1 MTMTPSR
8 RGLLRGTL
16 GATGAS
22 LLGCRAE
29 RAKELG
35 RDPGGHAATSGLLQI
50 RVDVNAR
57 RRELEVDPEASALT
71 VVRDTL
77 GLRGAKLGCGHGA
90 CGACTVLV
98 DGAPTASCLLPATSL
113 HERMLTTVEGL
124 ATAGALHPVQR
135 AFMAE
140 DALQCGYCTSGFVL
154 AGTAFYTQWRAAK
167 GPTATPTR
175 AEVADAL
182 AGHLCRCGAHENIL
196 VAVQRACAGAYERE
210 VVAPPR
216 HEARAK
222 VTGQAAYTVDVH
234 LPEMLAV
241 AILRSPYA
249 HARVRKVDW
258 SLALAQPGVAGV
270 VDLMMGATTL
280 RYVGQEMVALA
291 AVDERTAAAALTRIA
306 VEYEVLPAA
315 VGMAAARAPGA
326 PVVYPTM
333 SSRKTATNHSEGPL
347 LPEGWDGNLRGPF
360 TLFSHRAPRLRRA
373 IKGLRAG
380 GAGHLIE
387 GTYATQTQCHTCL
400 EPHSCVAHWHD
411 EMLTVHLSTQ
421 AVKQSA
427 EDIAKRWRLKES
439 QVRVLAQHVGG
450 GFGGKATL
458 CAEVIAAVEL
468 TRLTGK
474 PVRVVLD
481 RREELTVGGTRPAN
495 TTQVTLATD
504 AAGGLTGIAATA
516 HADGGAAVGSTSTLL
531 MRIMYA
537 DAAKDL
543 KDFDVLTNGPPAKPF
558 RAPGGPP
565 AFFALEQAVDEAAEK
580 LGTDPVT
587 LRKRW
592 DPNPARKL
600 LYGWVEGLAAWQQR
614 PQRETGRYRRGVGVA
629 AAGWMYFVQP
639 SAQVRVDA
647 DRTGIVVSVAC
658 QDVGNGTRTV
668 LAKVVGEVLGVAP
681 ASLRIEIGDSNFVPG
696 PMAGGSRTTASVV
709 PAARMAAE
717 LLRDRLVERA
727 VEERKLSAAV
737 AGHGGV
743 KHPGGLVPWAEVLAT
758 VNEPITTLGTR
769 SRDRGGWF
777 VPPIIGGLAVGKY
790 VAGAVH
796 VFEVEVDTRLGRT
809 RILRSF
815 TGVGAGKIFTP
826 ALARSQ
832 VLGGVTQAISYA
844 LYEERRLDPRSGM
857 LLTGGLEDYRIA
869 GLGDVGEAEVHFEER
884 GFENAGAGGVGL
896 AELITL
902 APAPAIANAV
912 YAATGFR
919 PRELP
924 IRPDRV
930 LAGMVST

>member
-1 MTMTPSR
+1 MAITPSR

-22 LLGCRAE
+22 LLGCKAE

-35 RDPGGHAATSGLLQI
+35 RDPGGSQAQAGLLQI
-50 RVDVNAR
+50 RVDVNAQR
-57 RRELEVDPEASALT
+57 RDLEVDGEDSALT
-71 VVRDTL
+71 VVRERL

-98 DGAPTASCLLPATSL
+98 DGAPMVSCLLPATSL
-113 HERMLTTVEGL
+113 HERMVTTVEGL
-124 ATAGALHPVQR
+124 ASGGALHPVQR

-154 AGTAFYTQWRAAK
+154 AGTAFYTQWRATQGNA
-167 GPTATPTR
+167 ATPTR
-175 AEVADAL
+175 DEVADAL

-210 VVAPPR
+210 VVTPPR

-222 VTGQAAYTVDVH
+222 VTGQAEYTVDVH

-249 HARVRKVDW
+249 HAKVRKVDW

-280 RYVGQEMVALA
+280 RYVGQEIVGLA
-291 AVDERTAAAALTRIA
+291 AVDERTARAALTRVA
-306 VEYEVLPAA
+306 VEYEILPAA
-315 VGMAAARAPGA
+315 IGMAAARAPGA

-333 SSRKTATNHSEGPL
+333 SARKDATNHSEGPL

-360 TLFSHRAPRLRRA
+360 KLFSHKAGRVRRA
-373 IKGLRAG
+373 VKSLRS
-380 GAGHLIE
+380 GAQSGHLVE
-387 GTYATQTQCHTCL
+387 GTYSTQTQCHTCL
-400 EPHSCVAHWHD
+400 EPHACVAAWKD
-411 EMLTVHLSTQ
+411 EVLTVHLSTQ
-421 AVKQSA
+421 AVTQSA

-450 GFGGKATL
+450 GFGGKATI

-495 TTQVTLATD
+495 TTQVTVATD
-504 AAGGLTGIAATA
+504 TAGALLGIAATA

-543 KDFDVLTNGPPAKPF
+543 QDFDVITNGPPSKPF

-565 AFFALEQAVDEAAEK
+565 AFFALEQAVDEAAVK

-600 LYGWVEGLAAWQQR
+600 LYGWVEGLKAWQER
-614 PQRETGRYRRGVGVA
+614 PRGETGRFRRGVGVA
-629 AAGWMYFVQP
+629 SAGWMYFVQP

-647 DRTGIVVSVAC
+647 DRTGIVVSTAC

-668 LAKVVGEVLGVAP
+668 LAKVVAEVLGVAP
-681 ASLRIEIGDSNFVPG
+681 ASLRIEIGDSRFVPG

-717 LLRDRLVERA
+717 LLRDELVARA
-727 VEERKLSAAV
+727 VEQRKVVGV
-737 AGHGGV
+737 AGLGGV
-743 KHPGGLVPWAEVLAT
+743 KHPGGLLPWAEILAT
-758 VNEPITTLGTR
+758 VTEPITTLGTR

-777 VPPIIGGLAVGKY
+777 FPPIVGGLAVGKY

-809 RILRSF
+809 KVLRSF
-815 TGVGAGKIFTP
+815 TGVGAGKILTP

-832 VLGGVTQAISYA
+832 VVGGVTQAISYA

-869 GLGDVGEAEVHFEER
+869 GLGDVGEAEVHFEEG

-930 LAGMVST
+930 LAGMVAT

>member
-1 MTMTPSR
+1 M
-8 RGLLRGTL
+8 RGTL

-35 RDPGGHAATSGLLQI
+35 RDPAASQAASGLLQI
-50 RVDVNAR
+50 RVDVNTQR
-57 RRELEVDPEASALT
+57 RNLEVDPEASALT
-71 VVRDTL
+71 VVREQL
-77 GLRGAKLGCGHGA
+77 GLMGAKLGCGHGA

-124 ATAGALHPVQR
+124 GAAGGLHPVQR

-140 DALQCGYCTSGFVL
+140 DALQCGYCTSGFVV
-154 AGTAFYTQWRAAK
+154 AGTAFYTQWRAAH
-167 GPTATPTR
+167 GERETPTR
-175 AEVADAL
+175 DQVADAL
-182 AGHLCRCGAHENIL
+182 AGHLCRCGAHENIF

-216 HEARAK
+216 YEARAK
-222 VTGQAAYTVDVH
+222 VTGQAVYTVDVR

-249 HARVRKVDW
+249 HAKVRKVDW

-270 VDLMMGATTL
+270 VDMMMGATTL
-280 RYVGQEMVALA
+280 RYVGQEIVALA
-291 AVDERTAAAALTRIA
+291 AVDERTAAAALTRI
-306 VEYEVLPAA
+306 VVDYEVLPAA
-315 VGMAAARAPGA
+315 IGMAAARAPGA

-373 IKGLRAG
+373 IKSLRAG
-380 GAGHLIE
+380 GAGHLVE
-387 GTYATQTQCHTCL
+387 GTYSTQTQCHTCL

-411 EMLTVHLSTQ
+411 EVLTVHLSTQ

-427 EDIAKRWRLKES
+427 EDIAARWRLQAS

-458 CAEVIAAVEL
+458 CPEVVAAVEL

-495 TTQVTLATD
+495 TTEVTVASD
-504 AAGGLTGIAATA
+504 AAGGLLGIGATA
-516 HADGGAAVGSTSTLL
+516 YADGGAAVGSTSTLL

-543 KDFDVLTNGPPAKPF
+543 QDFDVLTHGPPSKPF

-565 AFFALEQAVDEAAEK
+565 AFFALEQAVDEMAVK

-587 LRKRW
+587 LRRRW

-600 LYGWVEGLAAWQQR
+600 LYGWVEGLKVWQQR
-614 PQRETGRYRRGVGVA
+614 PQGETGRFRRGVGVA

-647 DRTGIVVSVAC
+647 SATGIVVSTAC
-658 QDVGNGTRTV
+658 QDVGNGTRTL
-668 LAKVVGEVLGVAP
+668 LAKVVGDVLGVAP
-681 ASLRIEIGDSNFVPG
+681 ASLRIEIGDSRFVPG
-696 PMAGGSRTTASVV
+696 PMAGGSRTTASIV

-717 LLRDRLVERA
+717 LLRDELVARVVAERGIA
-727 VEERKLSAAV
+727 GV
-737 AGHGGV
+737 AGPGGV
-743 KHPGGLVPWAEVLAT
+743 RHPGGLVPWAEVLAA
-758 VNEPITTLGTR
+758 VKEPITTLGTR

-777 VPPIIGGLAVGKY
+777 VPPIVGGLAAGKY

-809 RILRSF
+809 QVLRSF
-815 TGVGAGKIFTP
+815 TGVGAGKIMTP
-826 ALARSQ
+826 TLARSQ

-857 LLTGGLEDYRIA
+857 LLTGGLEDYRLA

>member
-1 MTMTPSR
+1 MAMTPSR

-35 RDPGGHAATSGLLQI
+35 RDPGASQAARGLLQI
-50 RVDVNAR
+50 RVDVNTQR
-57 RRELEVDPEASALT
+57 RNLEVDPEASALT
-71 VVRDTL
+71 VVREQL
-77 GLRGAKLGCGHGA
+77 GLLGAKLGCGHGA

-113 HERMLTTVEGL
+113 HERMVTTVEGL
-124 ATAGALHPVQR
+124 GAAGGLHPVQR

-140 DALQCGYCTSGFVL
+140 DALQCGYCTSGFVV
-154 AGTAFYTQWRAAK
+154 AGTAFYTQWRASQ
-167 GPTATPTR
+167 GERATPTR
-175 AEVADAL
+175 EQVADAL
-182 AGHLCRCGAHENIL
+182 AGHLCRCGAHENIV
-196 VAVQRACAGAYERE
+196 VAVQRACAGVYERE

-222 VTGQAAYTVDVH
+222 VTGQAVYTVDVR

-249 HARVRKVDW
+249 HAKVRKVDW

-270 VDLMMGATTL
+270 VDMMMGATTL
-280 RYVGQEMVALA
+280 RYVGQEIVALA
-291 AVDERTAAAALTRIA
+291 AVDERTAAAALTRVA
-306 VEYEVLPAA
+306 VDYEVLPAA
-315 VGMAAARAPGA
+315 IGMAAARAPGA

-333 SSRKTATNHSEGPL
+333 SSRKAAINHSEGPL
-347 LPEGWDGNLRGPF
+347 LPEGWEGNLRGPF
-360 TLFSHRAPRLRRA
+360 TLFSHKAPRLRRA
-373 IKGLRAG
+373 IKSLRAG
-380 GAGHLIE
+380 GAGHLVE
-387 GTYATQTQCHTCL
+387 GTYSTQTQCHTCL

-411 EMLTVHLSTQ
+411 EVLTVHLSTQ

-427 EDIAKRWRLKES
+427 EDIAARWGLQTS

-450 GFGGKATL
+450 GFGSKVTL
-458 CAEVIAAVEL
+458 CPEVIAAVEL

-495 TTQVTLATD
+495 TTQVTVASD
-504 AAGGLTGIAATA
+504 AAGGLLGIGATA
-516 HADGGAAVGSTSTLL
+516 YADGGAAVGSTSTLL

-543 KDFDVLTNGPPAKPF
+543 QDFDVLTNGPPSKPF

-565 AFFALEQAVDEAAEK
+565 AFFALEQAVDEMAVK

-600 LYGWVEGLAAWQQR
+600 LYGWVEGLPAWQQR
-614 PQRETGRYRRGVGVA
+614 PQGETGRFRRGVGVA

-647 DRTGIVVSVAC
+647 SAAGIVVSTAC
-658 QDVGNGTRTV
+658 QDVGNGTRTL
-668 LAKVVGEVLGVAP
+668 LAKVVGDVLGVAP
-681 ASLRIEIGDSNFVPG
+681 AGLRIEIGDSRLVPG
-696 PMAGGSRTTASVV
+696 PTAGGSRTTASIV

-717 LLRDRLVERA
+717 LLRDELVARVVAERG
-727 VEERKLSAAV
+727 V
-737 AGHGGV
+737 AGVAGPGGV
-743 KHPGGLVPWAEVLAT
+743 RHPGGLVPWAEVLAA
-758 VNEPITTLGTR
+758 VKEPITTLGTR
-769 SRDRGGWF
+769 ARDRGGWF
-777 VPPIIGGLAVGKY
+777 VPPIVGGLAAGKY

-809 RILRSF
+809 RVLRSF
-815 TGVGAGKIFTP
+815 TGVGAGKIMTP
-826 ALARSQ
+826 TLARSQ
-832 VLGGVTQAISYA
+832 VLGGVMQAISYA
-844 LYEERRLDPRSGM
+844 LYEERRLDPRSGV
-857 LLTGGLEDYRIA
+857 LLTGGLEDYRLA

-902 APAPAIANAV
+902 APAAAIANAV